1 MRYLKT
7 LIFLL
12 LFSSVGFTQPPN
24 DNCSNAINLGSL
36 PTPNACPT
44 GIGANVNTVGSTIN
58 ATAPNPYN
66 YLLGCQ
72 TGGNQPS
79 PALDVW
85 YRFVATGTQVNI
97 NITPGTA
104 PVLQSPAITL
114 WQGTNCNS
122 LTGFGCDNNGTA
134 AGNNSVTFQPLTP
147 GQTYYIQ
154 ISGMNSTTSGNFN
167 MSLNASNDCNNCI
180 QNATLTVN
188 PLPTNGTYLPNTL
201 VNFCFT
207 VTSFT
212 QVSSNWLHGI
222 IPTFGNGWNLT
233 SLTTTPANTC
243 SSNGTWQWYNSNTST
258 ATGNVTGPG
267 FYYNYNTGAAGAGN
281 NYGDNNPN
289 GTCTWTFCWSI
300 RTKTNCSTGNN
311 LNISINTTADG
322 ETGSWTSIACQ
333 GDPNY
338 SFAAVLN
345 CCTTTTTATD
355 PTCNN
360 GTNGTATANPTGI
373 APYTYSW
380 NTTPIQTTQTATN
393 LPSGTYTVTV
403 TDATGCVSTSTINLN
418 NPNPIITGPISHN

>member
-1 MRYLKT
+1 MRILFIK
-7 LIFLL
+7 ILL
-12 LFSSVGFTQPPN
+12 LFSIIGFSQPSN
-24 DNCSNAINLGSL
+24 DNCSNATNLGTL
-36 PTPNACPT
+36 PTPIACPN
-44 GIGANVNTVGSTIN
+44 GVGSNVTVQGTTIG
-58 ATAPNPYN
+58 ATAPNPYTT
-66 YLLGCQ
+66 LLGCQ
-72 TGGNQPS
+72 TGGNQPG

-85 YRFVATGTQVNI
+85 YRFVASGNQVNI

-114 WQGTNCNS
+114 WQGTCNN
-122 LTGFGCDNNGTA
+122 LTGVNCDNNGTA

-154 ISGMNSTTSGNFN
+154 VSGMNSTTSGNFN
-167 MSLNASNDCNNCI
+167 MTINATNDCNNCL
-180 QNATLTVN
+180 QNASLTVN
-188 PLPTNGTYLPNTL
+188 PQPVNGTYLPNTL

-233 SLTTTPANTC
+233 SLTTIPANSC
-243 SSNGTWQWYNSNTST
+243 SGNGNWFWYNSNTSS
-258 ATGNVTGPG
+258 ATGAVTGAG

-289 GTCTWTFCWSI
+289 GACTWTFCWSV
-300 RTKTNCSTGNN
+300 RTKANCSTGNN
-311 LNISINTTADG
+311 LNVSINTTADG

-338 SFAAVLN
+338 NFAAVLN
-345 CCTTTTTATD
+345 CCTTTTTSVS
-355 PTCNN
+355 PTCYN
-360 GTNGTATANPTGI
+360 GTNGTATAVPNGV

-380 NTTPIQTTQTATN
+380 NTTPVQTTQTATN

-403 TDATGCVSTSTINLN
+403 TDATGCVSTSTVNLIN
-418 NPNPIITGPISHN
+418 PSPIIIGPISHN